1 MAWGGELARNTY
13 VHSCIRTFLTLLV
26 NTIKAKP
33 QALPKSYSPE
43 LQKLL
48 DSILCFDPAKHLS
61 AAEWLC
67 HFSP

>member
-1 MAWGGELARNTY
+1 MGGELACNTY
-13 VHSCIRTFLTLLV
+13 VRPCIRTFLTLLV

-33 QALPKSYSPE
+33 QALPKFYPPE

-67 HFSP
+67 HLSP